1 MTLEKEALARRIRT
15 LVIRRFCPDSKPR
28 DISPQRSLFELGVGV
43 DSVST
48 LEFVMELEEELGIS
62 IDESEIEP
70 GVFETLDSLCDFII
84 SRPDEV

>member
-1 MTLEKEALARRIRT
+1 MTLEKEALAQRIRT

-43 DSVST
+43 YSVST

>member
-1 MTLEKEALARRIRT
+1 MTLEKEALAQRIRT

-62 IDESEIEP
+62 IDESEIKP
-70 GVFETLDSLCDFII
+70 GVFATLDSLCDFII